1 MNVIADRIEGDY
13 VVVEIEKGNMNKLP
27 LVFVP
32 NVKEGDVID
41 ITINKDKTKKRKDNI
56 KKLVS
61 SLFKN

>member
-56 KKLVS
+56 KK
-61 SLFKN
+61 